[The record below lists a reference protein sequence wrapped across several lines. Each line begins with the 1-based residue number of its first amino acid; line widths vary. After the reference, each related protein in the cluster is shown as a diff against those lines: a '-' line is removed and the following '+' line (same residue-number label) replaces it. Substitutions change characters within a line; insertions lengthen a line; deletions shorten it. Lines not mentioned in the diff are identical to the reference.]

1 MQQERVEEPQLQ
13 EEQYNRYNIKKIKTT
28 THQATEN
35 TGFSHLESETKNS
48 STSSVWLLLGWFGYV
63 ILKLCV

>member
-28 THQATEN
+28 THQATKILVCL
-35 TGFSHLESETKNS
+35 TVTQKRKIPQPHLSGCC
-48 STSSVWLLLGWFGYV
+48 LGGLV
-63 ILKLCV
+63 M